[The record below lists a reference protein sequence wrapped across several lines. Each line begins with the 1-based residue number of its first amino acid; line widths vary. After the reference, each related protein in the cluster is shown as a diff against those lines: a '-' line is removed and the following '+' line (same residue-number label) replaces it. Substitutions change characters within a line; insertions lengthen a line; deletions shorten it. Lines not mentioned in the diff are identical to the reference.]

1 MKTYTITEARQNIA
15 TVIDT
20 AASGEPVEIT
30 RRNGTSAVLI
40 PKAEFEAYQ
49 NARLDAEFDFIMQ
62 RHGHTVK
69 ALADR

>member
-20 AASGEPVEIT
+20 AASGEPVEIK
-30 RRNGTSAVLI
+30 RRDGTSAVLI

-49 NARLDAEFDFIMQ
+49 KARLDAEFDFIMQ
-62 RHGHTVK
+62 RHGHTLK

>member
-20 AASGEPVEIT
+20 AASGEPVEIKG
-30 RRNGTSAVLI
+30 RDGTSAVLI
-40 PKAEFEAYQ
+40 PKAEFETYQ
-49 NARLDAEFDFIMQ
+49 KARLDAEFDVIMQ
-62 RHGHTVK
+62 RHGHTIK